1 MKQKYFSHKINNQYG
16 TFDSKQEYETFLCLK
31 HQQDIGIISGL
42 ERQKEFEIIPK
53 LTKLIKVQLKT
64 KVKYVER
71 IDERAAHYTPDFC
84 YWKDGKYVIH
94 EVKSIGTVLA
104 RDYPLRKK
112 LIKQVIARHN
122 KEVGFEE
129 WAFVETGIIN
139 KKK

>member
-1 MKQKYFSHKINNQYG
+1 MRQKYFAHKIKNIFG
-16 TFDSKQEYETFLCLK
+16 TFDSKQEYETFLYLK
-31 HQQDIGIISGL
+31 QQQDIGVISGL

-53 LTKLIKVQLKT
+53 LTKLVKVQLKT

-71 IDERAAHYTPDFC
+71 IEERAAHYTPDFC
-84 YWKDGKYVIH
+84 YWKDGKYIIH
-94 EVKSIGTVLA
+94 EVKSKGTMLA

-112 LIKQVIARHN
+112 LIKWVIANHN

-129 WAFVETGIIN
+129 WEFVETGIS